1 MAPGYFDTFSRAFVS
16 MFRITIGS
24 VDWWYDIF
32 PIVESDGSISV
43 RASAFLISYVIVVN
57 WFFFQITIA
66 VLLENC
72 QDASRVEEEKRKSD
86 EIQRKQREKALK
98 NPLDPL
104 LLELSMDFVSDVDLK
119 HHLNGLFTVCP
130 RSQAR
135 KRMAISLGWE
145 TILYSGDNGSKCYL
159 IQDLSRCLLQRLV
172 ACIQLRGFFISSIE
186 FILLSLG
193 V

>member
-32 PIVESDGSISV
+32 PIVESDGSINI
-43 RASAFLISYVIVVN
+43 RASVFLISYVIVVN

-72 QDASRVEEEKRKSD
+72 QDVSRVEEEERKA
-86 EIQRKQREKALK
+86 ELIMMKQREKALK

-104 LLELSMDFVSDVDLK
+104 LLDLSMDFCSEHDLQEQLNDLFKVGCAHAFCLGKSKYFTWVFYGGIK
-119 HHLNGLFTVCP
+119 HIHLIIT
-130 RSQAR
+130 
-135 KRMAISLGWE
+135 K
-145 TILYSGDNGSKCYL
+145 DCYT
-159 IQDLSRCLLQRLV
+159 
-172 ACIQLRGFFISSIE
+172 
-186 FILLSLG
+186 
-193 V
+193 

>member
-32 PIVESDGSISV
+32 PIVESDGTISV
-43 RASAFLISYVIVVN
+43 RASTFLISYVIVVN

-72 QDASRVEEEKRKSD
+72 QDASKVQEEKRKNH
-86 EIQRKQREKALK
+86 EIQQKQREKALK

-104 LLELSMDFVSDVDLK
+104 LLELSMDFVSEQDLER
-119 HHLNGLFTVCP
+119 HLNRLFSVGP
-130 RSQAR
+130 
-135 KRMAISLGWE
+135 MG
-145 TILYSGDNGSKCYL
+145 
-159 IQDLSRCLLQRLV
+159 
-172 ACIQLRGFFISSIE
+172 
-186 FILLSLG
+186 
-193 V
+193 

>member
-43 RASAFLISYVIVVN
+43 KASTFLISYVIVVK
-57 WFFFQITIA
+57 WFLFQITIA

-72 QDASRVEEEKRKSD
+72 QDASRIKEEKRKN
-86 EIQRKQREKALK
+86 EEMQQKQREKALK

-104 LLELSMDFVSDVDLK
+104 LLELSMDFVSEQDLK
-119 HHLNGLFTVCP
+119 KHLNRLFTLCLRP
-130 RSQAR
+130 RNSTW
-135 KRMAISLGWE
+135 SFLGWA
-145 TILYSGDNGSKCYL
+145 TIMYGEVKLKVLL
-159 IQDLSRCLLQRLV
+159 ISRFAWVRLHT
-172 ACIQLRGFFISSIE
+172 I
-186 FILLSLG
+186 
-193 V
+193 